1 MSISPCLSVLAS
13 LNNQRLRS
21 PNIVF
26 LTLARAIVR
35 PPASIEPSLSSSFP
49 LAFGHPVGLH
59 TAHILLNT
67 PPTSVKDLGLD
78 DSRT

>member
-1 MSISPCLSVLAS
+1 MSISPCSSVLAS

-26 LTLARAIVR
+26 LTLARTIVR
-35 PPASIEPSLSSSFP
+35 PPASIGPSLSSFFP
-49 LAFGHPVGLH
+49 LAFGHSTGLH

-67 PPTSVKDLGLD
+67 PPASVKDLGLD